1 MASRAGVVGVF
12 GKTNVGKS
20 TFINN
25 LIGKKVVIVSDRPQT
40 TRNSIRCILTG
51 PEGQVVF
58 VDTPGLH
65 QPVNKLSAYLQ
76 RQALRALAGLDL
88 LLYMTE
94 PSGGVD
100 PEDLPFLERI
110 RAVPCPKVLI
120 VNKMDLARG
129 NALEE
134 TLLVHERL
142 GLFAELVPVSAL
154 KVKNLDRALQVILN
168 LLPEGPPLYEG
179 GTLTD
184 RPVEFVIAE
193 IIREKIFQ
201 LTFQEVP
208 YSTAVVVERIEE
220 RPSPPLVTIFATIV
234 TAKDS
239 QKGILIGSGG
249 SKLKEIG
256 RAARVEMEQLLG
268 RKVFLSLH
276 VRVREK
282 WTEDPREIAALVE
295 G

>member
-1 MASRAGVVGVF
+1 MACKAGVVGVF

-40 TRNSIRCILTG
+40 TRNSIRCILTV

-65 QPVNKLSAYLQ
+65 LPVNKLSAYLQ

-88 LLYMTE
+88 VLYMTE

-100 PEDLPFLERI
+100 RDDLPFLERI

-134 TLLVHERL
+134 TLLAYERL

-208 YSTAVVVERIEE
+208 YSTAVVVEKIEE

-276 VRVREK
+276 VRVKEK